1 MSRDLKERKIVIY
14 PQYLDCSAS
23 RSQGRRVP
31 KTLCSSNPTLED
43 IVKAA
48 QGLGLEAEV
57 ELEKKYPRMWRRS
70 GRVIVSKKGSKSR
83 LLKII
88 ASEVKK
94 LKSKV
99 PGSPSRGE

>member
-1 MSRDLKERKIVIY
+1 LSRDLKERKIVIY

-31 KTLCSSNPTLED
+31 KTLCLSNPTVED
-43 IVKAA
+43 IMKAA
-48 QGLGLEAEV
+48 QEIGLEAEV
-57 ELEKKYPRMWRRS
+57 EPGKKYPKMWRRS
-70 GRVIVSKKGSKSR
+70 GRVILSKKGSKSR
-83 LLKII
+83 LLNMI

-99 PGSPSRGE
+99 SG